1 LLVAKGWQ
9 QTDRLIEK
17 KFNFSNYLAGVEFAI
32 RVANIAEQ
40 VNHHPEIKIG
50 FCWVAISTTTHDK
63 GNTITNLDHKLVS
76 EIDAMDV
83 D

>member
-1 LLVAKGWQ
+1 VAKGWQ

-50 FCWVAISTTTHDK
+50 FCWVEISTTTHDK